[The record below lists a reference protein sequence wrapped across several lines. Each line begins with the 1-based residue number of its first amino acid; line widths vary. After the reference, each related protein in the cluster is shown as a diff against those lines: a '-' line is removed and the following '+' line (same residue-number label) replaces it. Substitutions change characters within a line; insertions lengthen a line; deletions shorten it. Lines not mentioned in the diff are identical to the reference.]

1 MQPVGD
7 VAVEGAGLH
16 GDAVHSCEGLVCDVE
31 SLQHPEAC
39 RGKNNGV
46 GKAAVQQKRVSAD

>member
-16 GDAVHSCEGLVCDVE
+16 GDAVHSREGLVCDVE
-31 SLQHPEAC
+31 GLQHPEAC

-46 GKAAVQQKRVSAD
+46 GKSSSAAKKGFC

>member
-16 GDAVHSCEGLVCDVE
+16 GDAVHSREGLVCDVE

-46 GKAAVQQKRVSAD
+46 GKSSSAAKKGFC